1 MSEDRLDYG
10 EVLCEA
16 VDTIISKKLEN
27 LAYDITKTCIV
38 VDDTYKKQGRYTVAD
53 GALKFEAYSTITTL
67 NINDNVL
74 VSIPNGDY
82 NNQKTILNK
91 VIVDEYTSSLGYVSP
106 LSNMLKFT
114 DNIIN
119 EVTPS
124 ALSDGD
130 AFGILANDDT
140 ELEKLLYEFTSW
152 EDYSGF
158 SRLGISANFHTK
170 LN

>member
-38 VDDTYKKQGRYTVAD
+38 VDDTYKKQGKYIVAD

-74 VSIPNGDY
+74 VNIPHGDY
-82 NNQKTILNK
+82 SNQKTILNK
-91 VIVDEYTSSLGYVSP
+91 IINNDKALSLNYISP
-106 LSNMLKFT
+106 LNNMLKFT
-114 DNIIN
+114 DNILTNI
-119 EVTPS
+119 TPVEIMREQ
-124 ALSDGD
+124 G
-130 AFGILANDDT
+130 FGILAND
-140 ELEKLLYEFTSW
+140 EEKYKVVESVYNKVYPKIKIMV
-152 EDYSGF
+152 EK
-158 SRLGISANFHTK
+158 RIR
-170 LN
+170 

>member
-38 VDDTYKKQGRYTVAD
+38 IDDTYKKQCRYTVAD

-74 VSIPNGDY
+74 VSIPSGDY
-82 NNQKTILNK
+82 NNQKTIRKN
-91 VIVDEYTSSLGYVSP
+91 
-106 LSNMLKFT
+106 N
-114 DNIIN
+114 
-119 EVTPS
+119 
-124 ALSDGD
+124 
-130 AFGILANDDT
+130 
-140 ELEKLLYEFTSW
+140 
-152 EDYSGF
+152 
-158 SRLGISANFHTK
+158 
-170 LN
+170 

>member
-38 VDDTYKKQGRYTVAD
+38 VDDTYKKQGKYIVAD

-74 VSIPNGDY
+74 VSIPSGDY

-91 VIVDEYTSSLGYVSP
+91 VIYDSRTTTLDYVSP
-106 LSNMLKFT
+106 LKNMLKFT

-119 EVTPS
+119 TVEP
-124 ALSDGD
+124 
-130 AFGILANDDT
+130 
-140 ELEKLLYEFTSW
+140 
-152 EDYSGF
+152 
-158 SRLGISANFHTK
+158 
-170 LN
+170 